1 MSSVLLAIFWRSLV
15 LLKVIFYICLLLV
28 LLLFACFLFYILHP
42 KRLQGALAFS
52 EPLQCRGDSEAGD
65 TLSPEEDAQSLAQ
78 LRQRSRQR
86 NLSVGYECF
95 DSDAL
100 LGATIKVGV
109 AANQSKYQSFAVP
122 PMSSDPLVYS
132 YALEQAFVVLP
143 TRCIRELGLQPNVG
157 DSDKLIDLWMGR
169 MADLS
174 QASLARTPEARD
186 AVLKHCACGWAIFL
200 HGSGGFNYD
209 NPRYSIMMATAG
221 YGVLAPDSFASSTLG
236 LRYKAPIKD
245 LASHLH
251 KLNSNGSTLSYW
263 CSDYVYE
270 PSAACTPAMEVS
282 TPGTTSYPLC
292 YDSNVETI
300 LSHTKDW
307 RKYYERVFQ
316 LRNKPFPARAGM
328 AYSAVAARGTETQFI
343 VIEDKTGYEAAAFW
357 ISSYADLLWH
367 FSMASLFRTMPSD
380 DYSYYNM
387 SAPECG
393 QDQNASAQGPG
404 DVPEQVV
411 AHGAADPAELHVP
424 SYAAT
429 ASGPQFGFTMLA
441 CRNDDMP
448 MPSPHN
454 AAACESKRIAAPAV
468 PCFDDVIAEH
478 VAIMQQPSDQPPH
491 NQRSAFGPAVSTP
504 AVTSHCA
511 ICYAAASFSCHEDH
525 FCSECAGNTG
535 LWIRHGKS
543 VSIVCGN
550 CDNTGVGDTGQ
561 PCPCPLGKQTDWWRE
576 RAALTEEAVAEQR
589 HTVNA
594 SQCQMCE
601 KSFAASSLRWWV
613 DQIYVCEG
621 CFVSEGGVDLI
632 NPDDYEADSDGELFP
647 EDDEDDDDGSSRSDS
662 DVPGPIG
669 LRLRR
674 KLEVDY
680 LVEHL
685 PSYIKG
691 ASKVFLAGESEGGM
705 VAARY
710 YHPKLE
716 PLLESG
722 GRVILQWNCEF
733 CYYVSCPKNAL
744 VGSGK
749 ANLSTPVL
757 SLISYVDPFFGAQGP
772 EDASIAWGVANGP
785 GGYGV
790 MGASATGNCFAQLQA
805 QGFKHAYVLTDF
817 SSHYHGLTVTSGN
830 LVRATLLSFLATPR
844 SPKVMTK
851 LGNGPEG
858 AKLCDLQFAGPQ
870 GGQVFGSCKEL
881 GSEELIPGDLM
892 PKCAYKSYNYH
903 KQFYL
908 LGEFE
913 ECARL

>member
-1 MSSVLLAIFWRSLV
+1 
-15 LLKVIFYICLLLV
+15 
-28 LLLFACFLFYILHP
+28 
-42 KRLQGALAFS
+42 
-52 EPLQCRGDSEAGD
+52 DSEAGD
-65 TLSPEEDAQSLAQ
+65 TLSPEEDAQ
-78 LRQRSRQR
+78 R
-86 NLSVGYECF
+86 YECF

-300 LSHTKDW
+300 LSHAKDW

-316 LRNKPFPARAGM
+316 LR
-328 AYSAVAARGTETQFI
+328 
-343 VIEDKTGYEAAAFW
+343 
-357 ISSYADLLWH
+357 
-367 FSMASLFRTMPSD
+367 
-380 DYSYYNM
+380 
-387 SAPECG
+387 
-393 QDQNASAQGPG
+393 
-404 DVPEQVV
+404 
-411 AHGAADPAELHVP
+411 
-424 SYAAT
+424 
-429 ASGPQFGFTMLA
+429 
-441 CRNDDMP
+441 
-448 MPSPHN
+448 
-454 AAACESKRIAAPAV
+454 
-468 PCFDDVIAEH
+468 
-478 VAIMQQPSDQPPH
+478 
-491 NQRSAFGPAVSTP
+491 
-504 AVTSHCA
+504 
-511 ICYAAASFSCHEDH
+511 
-525 FCSECAGNTG
+525 
-535 LWIRHGKS
+535 
-543 VSIVCGN
+543 
-550 CDNTGVGDTGQ
+550 
-561 PCPCPLGKQTDWWRE
+561 
-576 RAALTEEAVAEQR
+576 
-589 HTVNA
+589 
-594 SQCQMCE
+594 
-601 KSFAASSLRWWV
+601 
-613 DQIYVCEG
+613 
-621 CFVSEGGVDLI
+621 
-632 NPDDYEADSDGELFP
+632 
-647 EDDEDDDDGSSRSDS
+647 
-662 DVPGPIG
+662 
-669 LRLRR
+669 
-674 KLEVDY
+674 KLQVDY

-772 EDASIAWGVANGP
+772 EEASNAWGVANGP

-790 MGASATGNCFAQLQA
+790 TGASATGNCFAQLQA

-817 SSHYHGLTVTSGN
+817 SSQYHGLTVTSGN

-870 GGQVFGSCKEL
+870 GGQVLGSCKEL